1 MIHNTKQAPQKGAFY
16 MPKTRI
22 QKEEIV
28 ADLKDRLSRSKSL
41 VFTDYKGM
49 TMSQLSAL
57 RLQLSDLSAQFSVT
71 KNNLLK
77 LALQASSFNLPTSSE
92 SIFEGPIATL
102 FSYGDEIA
110 PIKALAKAIKDSGIG
125 RTKAGFLNQEFLTDD
140 QVNKLAQLPGKD
152 ELRAKIVGAL
162 GSPLYGIVGVLQANL
177 RNLVY
182 ALDAV
187 RKQKG
192 GE

>member
-1 MIHNTKQAPQKGAFY
+1 
-16 MPKTRI
+16 MPKTKQ
-22 QKEEIV
+22 QKADIV
-28 ADLKDRLSRSKSL
+28 TDLKERLTKSKSL

-49 TMSQLSAL
+49 TMSQLSTL
-57 RLQLSDLSAQFSVT
+57 RNQLSDLSAEFSIT

-77 LALQASSFNLPTSSE
+77 IALNDSQLTINDE
-92 SIFEGPIATL
+92 RIFEGPIATL

-110 PIKALAKAIKDSGIG
+110 GIKALAKAIKDNGIG
-125 RTKAGFLNQEFLTDD
+125 KTKAGFLDGEFLTAD
-140 QVNKLAQLPGKD
+140 QVNKLALLPTKD

-182 ALDAV
+182 ALNAI
-187 RKQKG
+187 KEQKSNP
-192 GE
+192 

>member
-1 MIHNTKQAPQKGAFY
+1 

-22 QKEEIV
+22 QKQDIV
-28 ADLKDRLSRSKSL
+28 TDLKDRLSKSKSL

-49 TMSQLSAL
+49 TMSQMQTL
-57 RLQLSDLSAQFSVT
+57 RLSLQDLSAQFSIT

-77 LALQASSFNLPTSSE
+77 IALKETGYKVDDDAV
-92 SIFEGPIATL
+92 FEGTIATL

-110 PIKALAKAIKDSGIG
+110 PIKALAKAIKDNAIG
-125 RTKAGFLNQEFLTDD
+125 HTKAGFLDGEFLTAD
-140 QVNKLAQLPGKD
+140 QVNKLAALPSKD
-152 ELRAKIVGAL
+152 ELRAKIVGSL
-162 GSPLYGIVGVLQANL
+162 GAPLYGIVGVLQANL

-182 ALDAV
+182 ALDQI

>member
-1 MIHNTKQAPQKGAFY
+1 
-16 MPKTRI
+16 MPKTKI
-22 QKEEIV
+22 QKQDIV
-28 ADLKDRLSRSKSL
+28 TDLKDRLSKSKSV
-41 VFTDYKGM
+41 VFADYKGM
-49 TMSQLSAL
+49 TMSQLSTL
-57 RLQLSDLSAQFSVT
+57 RNQLSGLSAEFSVT

-77 LALQASSFNLPTSSE
+77 LALKDSSFQIPTSNN
-92 SIFEGPIATL
+92 SIFEGPVATL
-102 FSYGDEIA
+102 FSFGDEIA
-110 PIKALAKAIKDSGIG
+110 PIKALTKAIKDNGIG
-125 RTKAGFLNQEFLTDD
+125 KTKAGFLNGEFLTDA
-140 QVNKLAQLPGKD
+140 QVNKLAQLPSKD
-152 ELRAKIVGAL
+152 ELRAKIVGSL

>member
-1 MIHNTKQAPQKGAFY
+1 
-16 MPKTRI
+16 MPKTKQ
-22 QKEEIV
+22 QKIDIV
-28 ADLKDRLSRSKSL
+28 TDLKERVSKSKSL

-57 RLQLSDLSAQFSVT
+57 RLQLSDLSAEFSVT
-71 KNNLLK
+71 KNNLVKIALK
-77 LALQASSFNLPTSSE
+77 DNGYQVDDAV
-92 SIFEGPIATL
+92 FEGPVATL
-102 FSYGDEIA
+102 FAYGDEIA

-125 RTKAGFLNQEFLTDD
+125 KTKAGFLNGEFLTDT
-140 QVNKLAQLPGKD
+140 QINKLAELPSKD
-152 ELRAKIVGAL
+152 ELRAKVVGAL
-162 GSPLYGIVGVLQANL
+162 GGPLYGIVGVLQANL

-187 RKQKG
+187 RRQKG

>member
-1 MIHNTKQAPQKGAFY
+1 

-28 ADLKDRLSRSKSL
+28 ADLKDRVAKSKSI
-41 VFTDYKGM
+41 VFADYKGM
-49 TMSQLSAL
+49 NMAQLSAL
-57 RLQLSDLSAQFSVT
+57 RVQLEDLSATFSVT
-71 KNNLLK
+71 KNNLIKIALK
-77 LALQASSFNLPTSSE
+77 ENGLKVDETG
-92 SIFEGPIATL
+92 IFEGPVATL

-110 PIKALAKAIKDSGIG
+110 AIKALAKAIKDNGIG
-125 RTKAGFLNQEFLTDD
+125 KTRAGFLNGEFLNDK
-140 QVNKLAQLPGKD
+140 QVNQLAELPSKD
-152 ELRAKIVGAL
+152 ELRAKVVGAL
-162 GSPLYGIVGVLQANL
+162 GSPLYGIVNVLQANL

-182 ALDAV
+182 ALDAI

>member
-1 MIHNTKQAPQKGAFY
+1 
-16 MPKTRI
+16 MPKTKV
-22 QKEEIV
+22 QKQAIV
-28 ADLKDRLSRSKSL
+28 TDLTERVSKAKSM
-41 VFTDYKGM
+41 VFTDYQGM
-49 TMSQLSAL
+49 TMSQMQTL
-57 RLQLSDLSAQFSVT
+57 RQGLDDVSAQFSIT

-77 LALQASSFNLPTSSE
+77 IALKENGFKVDDDAVFS
-92 SIFEGPIATL
+92 GPIATL
-102 FSYGDEIA
+102 FAYGDEIA
-110 PIKALAKAIKDSGIG
+110 PIKALTKALKDAGVG
-125 RTKAGFLNQEFLTDD
+125 KTKAGFLAQEFLTSK
-140 QVNKLAQLPGKD
+140 QVNQLAELPSKD
-152 ELRAKIVGAL
+152 ELRAKVVGAL

>member
-1 MIHNTKQAPQKGAFY
+1 
-16 MPKTRI
+16 MPKTRS
-22 QKEEIV
+22 QKEEI
-28 ADLKDRLSRSKSL
+28 LKELTEKVSKSKSL
-41 VFTDYKGM
+41 VFADYKGM

-57 RLQLSDLSAQFSVT
+57 RDQLSELSSELTVT

-77 LALQASSFNLPTSSE
+77 IALKENGFKVDDDAVLS
-92 SIFEGPIATL
+92 GPVATL

-110 PIKALAKAIKDSGIG
+110 PIKILTKAIKDNGIG
-125 RTKAGFLNQEFLTDD
+125 QTRAGFLATEFLTDAK
-140 QVNKLAQLPGKD
+140 VNQLAQLPSKD
-152 ELRAKIVGAL
+152 ELRAKVVGAL
-162 GSPLYGIVGVLQANL
+162 GGPLYGIVGVLQANL

-182 ALDAV
+182 TLEAI

>member
-1 MIHNTKQAPQKGAFY
+1 MSEAKGSY
-16 MPKTRI
+16 MPKTKQ
-22 QKEEIV
+22 QKIDIV
-28 ADLKDRLSRSKSL
+28 TDLTERVGKAKSM
-41 VFTDYKGM
+41 VFTDYQGM

-57 RLQLSDLSAQFSVT
+57 RLQLSDLSSELSVT

-77 LALQASSFNLPTSSE
+77 IALKENGFKVDDDAVFS
-92 SIFEGPIATL
+92 GPIATL
-102 FSYGDEIA
+102 FAYDDEIA
-110 PIKALAKAIKDSGIG
+110 PIKALTKALKDNGIG
-125 RTKAGFLNQEFLTDD
+125 RTKAGFLAQEFLTDK
-140 QVNKLAQLPGKD
+140 QVNKLAELPSKD
-152 ELRAKIVGAL
+152 ELRAKVVGAL

-182 ALDAV
+182 ALDAI